1 MENGEWKFTIKYSS
15 LKSFDA
21 DNFGKLKVT
30 KGRFHNQG
38 KLMPEFIIDSTDVV
52 MTYGQDNGTPNEW
65 VWKALNTDQT
75 VLISRMFTFETQ
87 DLRNPPS
94 EDQDFDEYEYYFS
107 FGTIVDDYIVIPG
120 RILSIDRDVHIHRSV
135 KLNRKVFAAERNVS
149 VFGRLTKLL
158 EHSGPVIVGGK
169 HSEAIPASAFE
180 ELQRKFPT
188 TWELD
193 RYASARVHHI
203 LANYIDGMKDARA
216 RYEQYLNKK
225 SLINHQSRL
234 ELDVLNK
241 REIEKYT
248 LIRDVI
254 KDALKSKTNLSEDD
268 WQRLMIPFLTLLF
281 PKYIKVLEK
290 VRIADYYSNPLAK
303 TDRIID
309 IALVDANGNLD
320 IIEVKKPFDDKI
332 LRKTPYR
339 DNYIPTSELSGG
351 IMQAEKYLF
360 HLSKWGIEGE
370 KRLTKKFSD
379 HLPDGMSIHISSPK
393 AIIIVGRDQIAE
405 GAMTN
410 GQLLDFEIIKRK
422 YANMIDII
430 TYDDLLRRLDNTIMA
445 LEK

>member
-1 MENGEWKFTIKYSS
+1 
-15 LKSFDA
+15 
-21 DNFGKLKVT
+21 
-30 KGRFHNQG
+30 
-38 KLMPEFIIDSTDVV
+38 MPEFIIDSTDVV

-75 VLISRMFTFETQ
+75 VLISRMFRFVTQ
-87 DLRNPPS
+87 DLINPPS
-94 EDQDFDEYEYYFS
+94 EDQNFEEYEYCFS
-107 FGTIVDDYIVIPG
+107 FGTIVDDYVRIPG

-135 KLNRKVFAAERNVS
+135 QLERKVFAAERNVS
-149 VFGRLTKLL
+149 IFGRLSKLL
-158 EHSGPVIVGGK
+158 EHSEPITIGGDQP
-169 HSEAIPASAFE
+169 EAIPVSAFR
-180 ELQRKFPT
+180 ELQHKFPS
-188 TWELD
+188 TWELN
-193 RYASARVHHI
+193 RYADARVHHI
-203 LANYIDGMKDARA
+203 LASYIDGMKDARA
-216 RYEQYLNKK
+216 RYEQYLNRK
-225 SLINHQSRL
+225 SLISQESRL
-234 ELDVLNK
+234 DLNVLYK
-241 REIEKYT
+241 QEIEKYS

-254 KDALKSKTNLSEDD
+254 EDALKNKTNLSEDD
-268 WQRLMIPFLTLLF
+268 WQSLMLPFLTLLF

-290 VRIADYYSNPLAK
+290 VRIADYYSKPLAK

-309 IALVDANGNLD
+309 IALIDANGNLD

-370 KRLTKKFSD
+370 KRLTKAYSD
-379 HLPDGMSIHISSPK
+379 QLPDGMGIHISSPK
-393 AIIIVGRDQIAE
+393 AIIIVGSDQIGD
-405 GAMTN
+405 GAMTD